1 MKRIETQALR
11 GIAILGIVLHNYCH
25 FLGFAV
31 KENEFKFDAAR
42 PEQFIDKV
50 LTIDTH
56 IFVHLFSFLGHYG
69 VPVFLFLS
77 GYGLVVKYE
86 RGTVGKI
93 DAGRF
98 MLGHYMKLF
107 RLMIVGYVVFIVVY
121 CIRSTDAL
129 DVYSWDRVVA
139 QLTMTINFLYEAPNK
154 VIKPGPYWFF
164 GLMLQLYALYA
175 LVYYRLRNPVV
186 AVVSVAICWVAQLLS
201 PTDQV
206 LNYMRYNFIGGVLPF
221 VMGIMYGRYGRDVGR
236 RACVA
241 VALLSAVAVVAG
253 GFLRG
258 TWLWVPVF
266 VVSGAVAT
274 VRLLPSVVL
283 NGCAWIG
290 GLSAALFTAHPVV
303 REVVVSHY
311 RHVDIYFGQVVYLLA
326 SVALAMLFARI
337 SRIGKKTELYAPDE
351 KRQGI
356 L

>member
-1 MKRIETQALR
+1 MKKIETQALR

-31 KENEFKFDAAR
+31 KENEFKFDATR
-42 PEQFIDKV
+42 PALFLDKF
-50 LTIDTH
+50 LSIDTH
-56 IFVHLFSFLGHYG
+56 LFVHLCSFLGHYG

-77 GYGLVVKYE
+77 GYGLVMKYE
-86 RGTVGKI
+86 RGAVSKI
-93 DAGRF
+93 NAGRF
-98 MLGHYMKLF
+98 VLGHYAKLF
-107 RLMIVGYVVFIVVY
+107 RLMIIGYAVFVAVY

-129 DVYSWDRVVA
+129 AVYSWDHVIA
-139 QLTMTINFLYEAPNK
+139 QLTMTINLLYEAPDK

-175 LVYYRLRNPVV
+175 LVYHRFRGLVV
-186 AVVSVAICWVAQLLS
+186 ALLTVAICWIAQLLS
-201 PTDQV
+201 PTNQV

-221 VMGIMYGRYGRDVGR
+221 VMGILYGRYGREMSR
-236 RACVA
+236 RAYVA
-241 VALLSAVAVVAG
+241 VVLLSAMAVIAG

-274 VRLLPSVVL
+274 VRLLPAVVL

-290 GLSAALFTAHPVV
+290 GISAALFTAHPIV

-311 RHVDIYFGQVVYLLA
+311 RHTDIYFGLIVYLLA
-326 SVALAMLFARI
+326 SVALSMLFSRI
-337 SRIGKKTELYAPDE
+337 LQIGKKAERYAIDE
-351 KRQGI
+351 KG
-356 L
+356 